1 MKLKKARKIEM
12 NKIRIITD
20 SGSDITPKRAE
31 ELGIRLIPISFTFDG
46 EKYYRSGIDMPLEE
60 FYERLSDSSVI
71 PKTTQVSP
79 VEMEDVF
86 NEELDSGYDTLIY
99 VSISSNGSG
108 MYQNA
113 VLTAREVMENRGGE
127 IIVVDSQGFT
137 CIYGAPVI
145 HAAKMVSAGES
156 KEAVLDYLNDAFSTM
171 RSLFLVGDLKHLKKG
186 GRINTATLLL
196 ANMLDIKPV
205 LTVSGGLVVQKDKLR
220 GNKRHLR
227 KLVALA
233 ADEGVDLSNRSAII
247 VHTLQP
253 EKRDELKAELEEKF
267 PGVRVY
273 ECPIGTII
281 GSHGGGDLVGFVYS
295 EKYDFDDYEV

>member
-1 MKLKKARKIEM
+1 MAKIKL
-12 NKIRIITD
+12 ITD
-20 SGSDITPKRAE
+20 SGSDITPQRAE

-46 EKYYRSGIDMPLEE
+46 EKYYKSGIDMSAEE

-79 VEMEDVF
+79 AEMEDVF
-86 NEELDSGYDTLIY
+86 NEELDRGYDTLIY

-113 VLTAREVMENRGGE
+113 VLTAREVTENRGGE

-137 CIYGAPVI
+137 CIYGAPVV
-145 HAAKMVSAGES
+145 HAAKMIAGGADKES
-156 KEAVLDYLNDAFSTM
+156 VLAYLNDVLPSM

-186 GRINTATLLL
+186 GRINAATLLI

-205 LTVSGGLVVQKDKLR
+205 LTVEGGLVVQKDKLR
-220 GNKRHLR
+220 GSKRHLK
-227 KLVALA
+227 KLAALA
-233 ADEGVDLSNRSAII
+233 EDSGVNLSNRSAVI
-247 VHTLQP
+247 VHTLKP

-267 PGVRVY
+267 PGIRLY
-273 ECPIGTII
+273 ECPIGTIV
-281 GSHGGGDLVGFVYS
+281 GSHAGGDLVGFVYS
-295 EKYDFDDYEV
+295 EKYDFDDYEN